1 VRETAWIAGIGLALW
16 FAPVVGAVWLQG
28 GEGLFAQLGWF
39 FSKAA
44 VVTFGGAYAVLPY
57 VGQQAVEHYY
67 WVTAPQ
73 MVDGLALAET
83 TPGPLILVLQHVGF
97 LAGWAQPGGLSPLAA
112 ATWGAAM
119 TTWVTFVPTFL
130 FILVGAPY
138 VERCRGWA
146 AWRGALAA
154 VSAAVVGVIAQ
165 LAGWFAWH
173 ALWPRGGSGGVDFW
187 VLGVAVAAGVAL
199 HWGRVGLGWVVLACG
214 VAGALSVVGL

>member
-1 VRETAWIAGIGLALW
+1 LW
-16 FAPVVGAVWLQG
+16 FAPILAAAWLRDG
-28 GEGLFAQLGWF
+28 DKLFAQLGWF

-57 VGQQAVEHYY
+57 VGQQAVEQYY
-67 WVTAPQ
+67 WITPAQ

-112 ATWGAAM
+112 ATWGAAI

-130 FILVGAPY
+130 FILLGAPY
-138 VERCRGWA
+138 VERCRRWA
-146 AWRGALAA
+146 LWRGALAA
-154 VSAAVVGVIAQ
+154 VTAAVVGIIAQ

-173 ALWPRGGSGGVDFW
+173 ALWPRGLLESFDFW
-187 VLGVAVAAGVAL
+187 VLGLGVAAGVGL
-199 HWGRVGLGWVVLACG
+199 QWGRVGLGWIVLMCG
-214 VAGALSVVGL
+214 VAGTLSAMTF